1 MENGNKLLQ
10 PHYPEVLAPVGDYE
24 RLTYAVN
31 YGRRCGISGRNRF
44 WYACCIGKI

>member
-24 RLTYAVN
+24 RLTYA
-31 YGRRCGISGRNRF
+31 GRNRF
-44 WYACCIGKI
+44 WYACSIGKI

>member
-31 YGRRCGISGRNRF
+31 YGADAVYLGGTRP
-44 WYACCIGKI
+44 AKL